1 MDARRRRAGNENL
14 RLAIG
19 KLVARAK
26 GLDAAGREKCA
37 GAQGG
42 GKKLWRQWFH
52 VQDEVILPGQRL
64 PVKSCGARIL

>member
-1 MDARRRRAGNENL
+1 
-14 RLAIG
+14 
-19 KLVARAK
+19 LVARAK